1 VTTRLAPF
9 IIFHTYAVRDRTDLS
24 KFSSDLPVPDVS
36 KFNYQKLLP
45 SNDDKKVLYENVA
58 ILIGRCLKKNMP
70 FFAKFGAGLEKHILH
85 EFSDQ
90 MSAKSE
96 VVRLLLYIHF
106 IYQIVWPYI
115 ASTFELAPNPTCPT
129 LILCRVIVCMQVPV
143 GITLK
148 GEQKN
153 EDMVEILE
161 DLQKY
166 VPTVSMTESV
176 DVPGESTPVQVHVD
190 KFHHLEIGGDQM
202 TASRTRSSQ
211 RIRSNSLRGKDRLEG
226 MVPVVKDWH

>member
-1 VTTRLAPF
+1 
-9 IIFHTYAVRDRTDLS
+9 
-24 KFSSDLPVPDVS
+24 
-36 KFNYQKLLP
+36 
-45 SNDDKKVLYENVA
+45 
-58 ILIGRCLKKNMP
+58 MP

>member
-96 VVRLLLYIHF
+96 VV
-106 IYQIVWPYI
+106 
-115 ASTFELAPNPTCPT
+115 
-129 LILCRVIVCMQVPV
+129 PV

>member
-1 VTTRLAPF
+1 MTTRLAPF

-45 SNDDKKVLYENVA
+45 SNDDKKVLYESVA

-96 VVRLLLYIHF
+96 V
-106 IYQIVWPYI
+106 
-115 ASTFELAPNPTCPT
+115 
-129 LILCRVIVCMQVPV
+129 VPV

>member
-1 VTTRLAPF
+1 
-9 IIFHTYAVRDRTDLS
+9 
-24 KFSSDLPVPDVS
+24 
-36 KFNYQKLLP
+36 
-45 SNDDKKVLYENVA
+45 
-58 ILIGRCLKKNMP
+58 MP

-96 VVRLLLYIHF
+96 V
-106 IYQIVWPYI
+106 
-115 ASTFELAPNPTCPT
+115 
-129 LILCRVIVCMQVPV
+129 VPV